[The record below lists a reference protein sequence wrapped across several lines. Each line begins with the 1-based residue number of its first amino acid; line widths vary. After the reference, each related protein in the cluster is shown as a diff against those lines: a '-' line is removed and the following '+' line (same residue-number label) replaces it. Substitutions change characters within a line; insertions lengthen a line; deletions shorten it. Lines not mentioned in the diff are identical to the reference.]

1 MCSRPGAR
9 KNTTAW
15 RRKRSTRASALAWR
29 LPRPPDAVAVRAER
43 TVTRFVWPVSEP
55 TTCWLSGR
63 SRSTLL
69 RAAYATSGAPL
80 AAPQSASWAPYL
92 ARARSHSARRG
103 GRQSSLARAPVGRR
117 QQADALL
124 HRCGD
129 ASAARLAQ
137 RVAAMRVS
145 AFSERARAC
154 GCRTSVFLV
163 ERKPGATNASR
174 HRRLRSSH
182 VSNAPGSRDVAQSV
196 ALQGAVRGARCGSC
210 CAERARTHI
219 SGCVERSCCQLRR
232 QRCASNTR
240 AALLLALAHRGC
252 AQRAETWRA
261 KTSARRSG
269 HAPRLMLPQAR
280 RTEDCSRSPR

>member
-15 RRKRSTRASALAWR
+15 RRKRSTQASALAWR
-29 LPRPPDAVAVRAER
+29 LPRPPDAVAARAER
-43 TVTRFVWPVSEP
+43 TVTRLVWPVSEP

-69 RAAYATSGAPL
+69 RAVYATSGAPP

-124 HRCGD
+124 HRRGD
-129 ASAARLAQ
+129 ASAGRLAQ

-154 GCRTSVFLV
+154 GCRTSFFWSV
-163 ERKPGATNASR
+163 ENQA
-174 HRRLRSSH
+174 RRTQ
-182 VSNAPGSRDVAQSV
+182 VANV
-196 ALQGAVRGARCGSC
+196 ACVRA
-210 CAERARTHI
+210 
-219 SGCVERSCCQLRR
+219 
-232 QRCASNTR
+232 
-240 AALLLALAHRGC
+240 
-252 AQRAETWRA
+252 
-261 KTSARRSG
+261 TSARRLVLVTWHSRWHYKAPSWA
-269 HAPRLMLPQAR
+269 HAAARAAPSVCETGVGLKLRRPRI
-280 RTEDCSRSPR
+280 